1 MFHHLFISP
10 FSRSLFIHSTF
21 ILILIILI
29 EHRLPRFRDKKQQLT
44 TPKVGE
50 EVPYDPPLP
59 STVHVWDSGPTLVAN
74 QSNRESINYN
84 VPGEGKVLRTLEE
97 GSRVWKNKTVRT
109 YHETVPKNKQITN
122 SRTNDDTLQR
132 KSIQHSSNNNN
143 NNNNSS
149 SNNNNL
155 TSVTGKTSRCDDD
168 KVASSKL
175 QHDSRVSHHDT
186 LIKRKMSPSPNR
198 RVIVS
203 PSTNINYDCTP
214 RYLYTSHSRLNSPD
228 RHSNL
233 SSVSHRLVPMED
245 KSIQCNLKK
254 ELKDQSKKY
263 DLRDDFKVIKSNTR
277 DGSVSVFSDVS
288 LLDED
293 ENKKKDLRKETVV
306 YSTIETHTPTETI
319 KTREMS
325 TVSREK
331 DYLYRDRNGN
341 LPLRDRTIDVTRSIS
356 RPTSRSDYSPSPTR
370 TRVVTKT
377 YGVNM
382 ATDMAPDVTR
392 SSPLHAHRNDSSYR
406 STTPRSWH
414 QDVSPVSPRN
424 NEMVSP
430 SRSRNIA
437 HETIEETIS
446 ISNASSDELI
456 DNHHQAHARAVESVL
471 LNDSSNVHNVSSST
485 NTATL
490 LNDRTKRSNSN
501 DINGRELLSSSRI
514 SDSIDPR
521 GVSSASPRNYSANNS
536 SLWFNKPVDEDYRKS
551 MVASP
556 LDVVGNTIGVKDD
569 HERFCSATLN
579 RREPHRNLSSNS
591 HEMRNH
597 SATGDTVHAYTLDR
611 KHLDRRKKALST
623 FGGSHLGS
631 NGVSFEP
638 LGGPPGFRKAPS
650 LPEKE
655 STPGIRRFAS
665 TRDISGYQSEAGA
678 SASGH
683 GYRRGGLAAAFKERQ
698 ARASSLNRSIE
709 RNYHGSSVS
718 LAPHSTTG
726 NNLRNNYSQEF
737 RPRTRSFHDSH
748 DQQPAEV
755 HYVPIKT
762 ADGGAPLNRH
772 QSILQK
778 KHEAK
783 LASKSKEQRSSPGVV
798 TFASHGKQYSV
809 HPSTESDE
817 IERKKK
823 DLKRSQS
830 IPKDTKFPWLARLKM
845 KVKARDP

>member
-1 MFHHLFISP
+1 M
-10 FSRSLFIHSTF
+10 
-21 ILILIILI
+21 
-29 EHRLPRFRDKKQQLT
+29 
-44 TPKVGE
+44 
-50 EVPYDPPLP
+50 
-59 STVHVWDSGPTLVAN
+59 
-74 QSNRESINYN
+74 
-84 VPGEGKVLRTLEE
+84 
-97 GSRVWKNKTVRT
+97 RT
-109 YHETVPKNKQITN
+109 YHETVPKTKSITN

-132 KSIQHSSNNNN
+132 KSIQSSNH
-143 NNNNSS
+143 
-149 SNNNNL
+149 NNNNL
-155 TSVTGKTSRCDDD
+155 NGKMSRSDDD
-168 KVASSKL
+168 KIVSNKL
-175 QHDSRVSHHDT
+175 HDSRVTHSDT

-198 RVIVS
+198 RIIVS
-203 PSTNINYDCTP
+203 PSNTINYDTTP
-214 RYLYTSHSRLNSPD
+214 RYLYTNHSRVNSPD

-233 SSVSHRLVPMED
+233 SSISHRLVPMED

-254 ELKDQSKKY
+254 ELKDNNNNINKKY

-288 LLDED
+288 LLDDD

-306 YSTIETHTPTETI
+306 YSTIETHTPNETI

-325 TVSREK
+325 TISREK
-331 DYLYRDRNGN
+331 DYLYRDRN
-341 LPLRDRTIDVTRSIS
+341 LPLRDRTIDVTRTIS

-382 ATDMAPDVTR
+382 ATDMGPDVTR
-392 SSPLHAHRNDSSYR
+392 SSPLHSHRNDSSYR

-414 QDVSPVSPRN
+414 QDMSSTSPRN

-446 ISNASSDELI
+446 ISNASSDELL
-456 DNHHQAHARAVESVL
+456 DGHHEAHARAVESVL
-471 LNDSSNVHNVSSST
+471 LNDSSNT
-485 NTATL
+485 GTL
-490 LNDRTKRSNSN
+490 MHDRSKRSINTN
-501 DINGRELLSSSRI
+501 DTNGRELLSSSRI
-514 SDSIDPR
+514 SDSIDTR
-521 GVSSASPRNYSANNS
+521 GVSTSSPRNYSGNNS

-556 LDVVGNTIGVKDD
+556 SDVVGNTIGIKDD
-569 HERFCSATLN
+569 HERFCSATLT
-579 RREPHRNLSSNS
+579 RREQPHRSSNV
-591 HEMRNH
+591 HDLNRNV
-597 SATGDTVHAYTLDR
+597 TGDTVHAYTLDR

-623 FGGSHLGS
+623 FGGSNLGS
-631 NGVSFEP
+631 HSVSFEP

-665 TRDISGYQSEAGA
+665 TRDISGYQSEAGG
-678 SASGH
+678 SSSTH

-718 LAPHSTTG
+718 LAPHSTS
-726 NNLRNNYSQEF
+726 NNLRGNYSNEF

-748 DQQPAEV
+748 DTQSAEV

-783 LASKSKEQRSSPGVV
+783 LASKNKEQRSSPGVV

-809 HPSTESDE
+809 NPSSESDE